1 MCGICG
7 IFNFG
12 SQSPVN
18 SATLKRATDA
28 MVHRGPDD
36 EGFYLDRELGLGNRR
51 LSIIDLPGGHQPLSN
66 EDQSVWITFNGEIYN
81 YRELRKELMARGHRF
96 RTSADTE
103 TIVHLYEEYGLACLE
118 YLRGMFAFA
127 LWDSRQR
134 KLLLARDRLG
144 IKPLFYRLE
153 PGRLV
158 FASEL
163 RALRQ
168 LCSQP
173 PEIDPESVYDF
184 FGFRYVPAPRTL
196 YRGIEKLLAGHFL
209 VAGSQGAQVSPYW
222 DVPPEEKD
230 LRSAQE
236 LAQEVLEHLRESV
249 RLRLIA
255 DVPLGVFLSGGI
267 DSSAVVFLLA
277 EQGVQPI
284 RTFSV
289 GFEEPRYNELP
300 FARHV
305 ARCFSTEHHEL
316 VIRPEDL
323 AQESPRLVILRDEPV
338 AEPTDIALY
347 RIARLA
353 SQSVKVVLAGE
364 GGDELFAGY
373 PKYTADRLA
382 GLVSALPEAVT
393 RTIVRCLP
401 YRQRRLKLALEALSI
416 RDEAERSA
424 TWFAS
429 FSRPER
435 EALFAAEFL
444 AQVDVAHPARVFER
458 YLARVRD
465 RSPLKRMLYADLKIW
480 LPDNLL
486 LRGDQMTMAA
496 SIEERV
502 PFLDHKLVELA
513 ARMPERVLTRGLRTK
528 VLLRQALQ
536 PYLAPGTLRRRKVG
550 FTAPIGPWFRKSLKP
565 LVADLLLSPEARARG
580 YFNRASTE
588 RFVREHFDG
597 VRDRQ
602 KQLWALVNFEL
613 WCRSQKQGVGSR
625 RDLRVWREAMQ
636 LAEASYRLIHRFPKE
651 ELCGITSQIHRQQHR
666 CRECR

>member
-12 SQSPVN
+12 SQAPVD

-36 EGFYLDRELGLGNRR
+36 EGFYLNRELGLGNRR

-66 EDQSVWITFNGEIYN
+66 EDQSIWITFNGEIYN
-81 YRELRKELMARGHRF
+81 YRELRKDLVARGHRF
-96 RTSADTE
+96 RTSTDTE
-103 TIVHLYEEYGLACLE
+103 TVVHLYEEYGLACFDH
-118 YLRGMFAFA
+118 LRGMFAFA

-153 PGRLV
+153 SGSPEGDRLV

-163 RALRQ
+163 RALRE
-168 LCSQP
+168 LCLQP
-173 PEIDPESVYDF
+173 LEIDLQSVYDF
-184 FGFRYVPAPRTL
+184 FGFRYIPAPHTL
-196 YRGIEKLLAGHFL
+196 YRGVEKLLPGHFL
-209 VAGSQGAQVSPYW
+209 VADSQGAQVTPYW
-222 DVPPEEKD
+222 DIPSEEED
-230 LRSAQE
+230 SRSTE
-236 LAQEVLEHLRESV
+236 NFAQEVLQNLRESIQ
-249 RLRLIA
+249 LHLIA
-255 DVPLGVFLSGGI
+255 DVPVGVFLSGGT
-267 DSSAVVFLLA
+267 DSSAVVALIA
-277 EQGVQPI
+277 ELGG
-284 RTFSV
+284 RHGEALHTFSV
-289 GFEEPRYNELP
+289 GFEEPGYSELP
-300 FARHV
+300 FARQV
-305 ARCFSTEHHEL
+305 ARAYATEHHEL
-316 VIRPEDL
+316 VVRPKDL
-323 AQESPRLVILRDEPV
+323 ADELADLVAFRDEPI
-338 AEPTDIALY
+338 AEPTDVALY
-347 RIARLA
+347 RMARLA

-373 PKYTADRLA
+373 PKYAAERLA
-382 GLVSALPEAVT
+382 GLVSALPDGLT
-393 RTIVRCLP
+393 RTIARWLP
-401 YRQRRLKLALEALSI
+401 YNQRRIKLALEALSI

-429 FSRPER
+429 FSLQER
-435 EALFAAEFL
+435 EALFAPEFL
-444 AQVDVAHPARVFER
+444 AQVDAAHPARVFEH
-458 YLARVRD
+458 YLEKVRD

-528 VLLRQALQ
+528 VLLKQALQ
-536 PYLAPGTLRRRKVG
+536 PYLAAETLRRRKVG

-613 WCRSQKQGVGSR
+613 WCRSQKQGAGSR
-625 RDLRVWREAMQ
+625 E
-636 LAEASYRLIHRFPKE
+636 
-651 ELCGITSQIHRQQHR
+651 
-666 CRECR
+666 